1 MEVDHMVTVSEQHDD
16 ECPRCRLR
24 RALEQHLVDAA
35 TGTEQQWHDAASS
48 LVSMLAIASSSL
60 TTMRANWTD
69 KRLVD
74 VMEKGAAAAE
84 VLVALLHTL
93 DELQDD
99 LAGPGA
105 SLPDNW

>member
-1 MEVDHMVTVSEQHDD
+1 MLTVSEQHDD
-16 ECPRCRLR
+16 ECPRCRFR
-24 RALEQHLVDAA
+24 RALEQYLVEAA
-35 TGTEQQWHDAASS
+35 TGTEQQWHDAAAPI
-48 LVSMLAIASSSL
+48 VSMLAIASSSL

-74 VMEKGAAAAE
+74 VMDKGAAAAE

-99 LAGPGA
+99 LADSAA
-105 SLPDNW
+105 SSPENW

>member
-1 MEVDHMVTVSEQHDD
+1 MVTVSEQHDD

-24 RALEQHLVDAA
+24 RALEQHLVEAA
-35 TGTEQQWHDAASS
+35 TGTEQQWHDAAAS
-48 LVSMLAIASSSL
+48 IASSSL